1 MDYQLLIGVIYL
13 IFSALLFFTGT
24 VIFRENPYRRLNR
37 VTSLLLI
44 FAGLAPLFAALG
56 VFLGRTAGTVEGQVP
71 FYENLFFLWEL
82 FFPQLVL
89 FSLVFP
95 TEHPILSTNTRV
107 KYLIFIPHVFHILLV
122 TLFADTGKIVEF
134 LQVESDVAFFGWV
147 TDRFA
152 FFVGFI
158 AALLDFLVRLHLQT
172 FAAINIIYII
182 IALVL
187 LYRGLRHISNKRL
200 KTQTLI
206 VIWGIQS
213 AMGLYMIAYLLP
225 NLSGLQLSPN
235 VQIGMAVAALAIGNG
250 SVIYAII
257 RYQFLDVRL
266 IVRQSVV
273 YTITSAIIV
282 GAYLLII
289 SQFTKILQDIL
300 GRETPILPAAFIIL
314 ALIFFQPIMNQV
326 DNFLKK
332 FFIKGKV
339 DIRYVAD
346 EISREISSI
355 LDPEKL
361 KTSIMRILRE
371 EMLIEKVRLCM
382 KSDDGAAYV
391 LLPQPNDPAP
401 EMKFSP
407 EDQLTENLLRRNRPA
422 LIDEF
427 RGADQKSKTIENLE
441 KMGYQMI
448 VPLIN
453 RGELDGFI
461 ALSNKISGYNYNY
474 EDITT
479 LNILSNQLV
488 VAMSNARLYQ
498 ESLEKQRLEEEL
510 SLARQIQRDLL
521 PKTVPVGDDFEMAA
535 YSEPSRYV
543 GGDFYD
549 FLQTR
554 KNNTGIIIADVS
566 GKGMPAALMV
576 SQIQAMLRSE
586 VRNTDSI
593 IRILN
598 NVNFLMSTTT
608 SAEKF
613 VTLFYAEYDPIEK
626 TMEYSNAGHNYPI
639 VVNQKGEHRFLIEGG
654 LLMGAF
660 KEATYKQDSLKL
672 NPGDLVFFYTDG
684 INEAFNHEGEQ
695 FGEERLLELIK
706 EIRSQSA
713 KEIADRVV
721 KEVMDFSSSDMPQ
734 DDMTVVALKLKA
746 PA

>member
-1 MDYQLLIGVIYL
+1 VNYQLLIGVIYL
-13 IFSALLFFTGT
+13 IFAALLFFTGT
-24 VIFRENPYRRLNR
+24 VILRENPYRRLNR

-56 VFLGRTAGTVEGQVP
+56 IFLGRPESAAPGQVP

-95 TEHPILSTNTRV
+95 TEHPILTTNSRI

-122 TLFADTGKIVEF
+122 TLFADTGKLVDL
-134 LQVESDVAFFGWV
+134 LQVQSNVAFFGWI
-147 TDRFA
+147 TERFA
-152 FFVGFI
+152 FFVSFI

-172 FAAINIIYII
+172 FAAINLIYII
-182 IALVL
+182 IALIL
-187 LYRGLRHISNKRL
+187 LYRGLRTVTNKRL

-213 AMGLYMIAYLLP
+213 ALGLYMIAYLLP
-225 NLSGLQLSPN
+225 NLSGIYLSTNLQ
-235 VQIGMAVAALAIGNG
+235 VGMAIAALAIGNG

-282 GAYLLII
+282 GSYLLII
-289 SQFTKILQDIL
+289 SQFTKILQNII
-300 GRETPILPAAFIIL
+300 GRETPLLPAAFIIL

-339 DIRYVAD
+339 DIRFIAD
-346 EISREISSI
+346 EIAHEISSI

-361 KTSIMRILRE
+361 KASIVRILRE
-371 EMLIEKVRLCM
+371 EMLIEKVRLCL
-382 KSDDGAAYV
+382 KSGDTQQFI
-391 LLPQPNDPAP
+391 LLTQENDPSP
-401 EMKFSP
+401 EMTFSQDDP
-407 EDQLTENLLRRNRPA
+407 LFQDLITRNRPA
-422 LIDEF
+422 LLDEF
-427 RGADQKSKTIENLE
+427 RGTDVKSHVVEDLE
-441 KMGYQMI
+441 QYGYQMI

-453 RGELDGFI
+453 RGQMQGFI
-461 ALSNKISGYNYNY
+461 ALSNKISGYSYNY

-488 VAMSNARLYQ
+488 IAMANARLYQ

-510 SLARQIQRDLL
+510 SLARQIQKDLL
-521 PKTVPVGDDFEMAA
+521 PKELPVGRDFEFAA

-549 FLQTR
+549 FLHTKR
-554 KNNTGIIIADVS
+554 NNLGIVVADVS

-593 IRILN
+593 IRILQ
-598 NVNFLMSTTT
+598 NVNYLMSTTT

-613 VTLFYAEYDPIEK
+613 VTLFYAEYDPEK
-626 TMEYSNAGHNYPI
+626 QIMHYANAGHNYPI
-639 VVNQKGEHRFLIEGG
+639 VINSKGEHAFLIEGG

-660 KEATYKQDSLKL
+660 KEATYKSDSLKL
-672 NPGDLVFFYTDG
+672 SPGDLVFFYTDG
-684 INEAFNHEGEQ
+684 INEAFSPEGEQ
-695 FGEERLLELIK
+695 FGEERLLELITS
-706 EIRSQSA
+706 IRGLSA
-713 KEIADRVV
+713 QEIADRVV
-721 KEVMDFSSSDMPQ
+721 KEVVDFSSTEIPQ
-734 DDMTVVALKLKA
+734 DDMTVVAFKLKE
-746 PA
+746 

>member
-1 MDYQLLIGVIYL
+1 MNYQLLIGVIYL
-13 IFSALLFFTGT
+13 IFAALLFFTGT
-24 VIFRENPYRRLNR
+24 VILRENPYRRLNR

-44 FAGLAPLFAALG
+44 FAGMAPLFAALG
-56 VFLGRTAGTVEGQVP
+56 IFLGRPEAATPGQVP

-89 FSLVFP
+89 FALVFP
-95 TEHPILSTNTRV
+95 TEHPILTTNSRI

-122 TLFADTGKIVEF
+122 TLFADTGKLVE
-134 LQVESDVAFFGWV
+134 LLHVQSNVAFFGWI
-147 TDRFA
+147 TERFA
-152 FFVGFI
+152 FFVSFI
-158 AALLDFLVRLHLQT
+158 AAMLDFLVRLHLQT
-172 FAAINIIYII
+172 FAAINLIYIV
-182 IALVL
+182 IALIL
-187 LYRGLRHISNKRL
+187 LYRGLRTVTNKRL

-213 AMGLYMIAYLLP
+213 ALGLYMIAYLLP
-225 NLSGLQLSPN
+225 NLSGLNLSAN
-235 VQIGMAVAALAIGNG
+235 LQVGMAIAALAIGNG

-300 GRETPILPAAFIIL
+300 GRETTLVPAAFIIL

-339 DIRYVAD
+339 DIRFIAD
-346 EISREISSI
+346 EIAHEISSI

-361 KTSIMRILRE
+361 KASIVRILRE
-371 EMLIEKVRLCM
+371 EMLIEKVRLCL
-382 KSDDGAAYV
+382 KSGDGGHFV
-391 LLPQPNDPAP
+391 LLTQANDPSP
-401 EMKFSP
+401 EMSFSQDDP
-407 EDQLTENLLRRNRPA
+407 LFVDLITRNRPA
-422 LIDEF
+422 LLDEF
-427 RGADQKSKTIENLE
+427 RGADAKSKVVENLE
-441 KMGYQMI
+441 QHGYQMI

-453 RGELDGFI
+453 RGQMQGFI

-488 VAMSNARLYQ
+488 VAMANARLYQ

-510 SLARQIQRDLL
+510 SLARQIQKDLL
-521 PKTVPVGDDFEMAA
+521 PKELPKGNDFEFAA

-549 FLQTR
+549 FL
-554 KNNTGIIIADVS
+554 NTKRNTLGIVVADVS

-576 SQIQAMLRSE
+576 SQIQAMFRSE

-593 IRILN
+593 VRILQ
-598 NVNFLMSTTT
+598 NVNYLMSTTT
-608 SAEKF
+608 SSEKF
-613 VTLFYAEYDPIEK
+613 VTLFYAEYDPENRI
-626 TMEYSNAGHNYPI
+626 MHYANAGHNYPI
-639 VVNQKGEHRFLIEGG
+639 VINSEGEHVFLIEGG

-660 KEATYKQDSLKL
+660 KEATYKSDSLKL

-684 INEAFNHEGEQ
+684 INEAFSPEGDQ
-695 FGEERLLELIK
+695 YGEERLLDLITR
-706 EIRSQSA
+706 IRNQSA
-713 KEIADRVV
+713 QEIADRVV
-721 KEVMDFSSSDMPQ
+721 KEVIDFSSTEIPQ
-734 DDMTVVALKLKA
+734 DDMTVVAFKVKA
-746 PA
+746 